1 LLRSVKYGLNAAVL
15 AGLVGGIVAWTNVD
29 KTVTLVVDGQSTRI
43 HTTAATV
50 DGVLADAGY
59 AADAHDLLA
68 PAAGDHV
75 RDGGRIVL
83 KRGRLL
89 NLNIDGVQR
98 SVWTTAPTVA
108 AAMNELG
115 YSADDFTSVSRSRRL
130 PLRPTDISVRTPKFV
145 TVVHDGTAQ
154 HVTTTDVTVAQLLD
168 DLQVTVGPHDSLSM
182 PEGSPLRQDA
192 RIVLKRVRHA
202 SLTVSKSIPFT
213 TRSTH
218 DSQMLA
224 GRTQLVRP
232 GRDGLARIT
241 YAVVYIDGRE
251 VGRTKIHTVVVR
263 VPKPRVVKIGT
274 KQRAAVATRGATFAS
289 SAGSPKDIARQL
301 VAARGWSSGQF
312 DCLVTLWDHE
322 SGWNVHA
329 ANASGAYGIPQ
340 AVPGDK
346 MASAGPDWQ
355 NSALTQIKWGLG
367 YVADRYGT
375 PCGAWSFW
383 QNNGWY

>member
-1 LLRSVKYGLNAAVL
+1 VKYGLNAAVL

-59 AADAHDLLA
+59 TADSHDLLA
-68 PAAGDHV
+68 PAAGD
-75 RDGGRIVL
+75 RIQNGGRVVL

-115 YSADDFTSVSRSRRL
+115 YSAEDFTSVSRSRRL
-130 PLRPTDISVRTPKFV
+130 PLSPTDISVRTPKFV
-145 TVVHDGTAQ
+145 TVVHDGTTQ
-154 HVTTTDVTVAQLLD
+154 HVTTTDVTVSQLLA
-168 DLQVTVGPHDSLSM
+168 DLRVTVGPQDSLSM
-182 PEGSPLRQDA
+182 AEGSPLQQDA
-192 RIVLKRVRHA
+192 RIVLKRVKRGHV
-202 SLTVSKSIPFT
+202 TVSKSIPFT

-218 DSQMLA
+218 DPQMLA
-224 GRTQLVRP
+224 GQTRLVRP

-263 VPKPRVVKIGT
+263 VPKRRLVKIGT
-274 KQRAAVATRGATFAS
+274 KERAALATRGATLAS
-289 SAGSPKDIARQL
+289 SGGSPKDIARQL

-355 NSALTQIKWGLG
+355 DNALTQIKWGLG
-367 YVADRYGT
+367 YVAERYGT